1 MSRKFFTPLIA
12 FIMCLASCSF
22 ISKDF
27 DTSDKDNLI
36 IQLITYVLDQA
47 HYLDK
52 DINDEF
58 SEKVFKTFI
67 DNLDPSKRYFY
78 ASDIEEFSE
87 YKYLIDDAFKNP
99 NLDFFN
105 LVYNRYNI
113 RLVESKSIFELILS
127 QPFDFS
133 KEEIFESDF
142 ELLDFVQTKSEL
154 YERWR
159 KLLKTYVIENYHDE
173 IEDDLKKLEKDSS
186 FVVRK
191 PELIEKENR
200 ELLNETMLQN
210 FKFISEE
217 MQRSD
222 WFSVYI
228 NSFVSQYDP
237 NTSYLDPESKDR
249 FDVDMS
255 GNYAGIGARLQK
267 KIDKVEIT
275 EVISG
280 GPAWRDNKLEKG
292 DAILKVRQDNEEEPV
307 SILNMRLSEAVKL
320 IKGKKGTKVHLTV
333 KKVDGSISE
342 ITVKRDI
349 VLLEETYIKSSFV
362 QKDSSIYGVINIP
375 KFYIDFDNQSNRDA
389 AKDLKIEIERLKEV
403 GVQGLIIDLRN
414 NGGGSLKTVVDMA
427 GMFIKNGP
435 VVQVKYFDKEKQVL
449 RDRDKNILWKGP
461 LVILVNEGSASAS
474 EILAAAMQDYKRAII
489 IGGNQTWGKGT
500 VQTVFPLNR
509 MVRGNTNG
517 DLGALR
523 YTTQKY
529 YRINGGSVQLE
540 GVKSDINVPYRYK
553 YLEFGEKDSEN
564 PLKWDEIDKVEFTP
578 WNSNFDFE
586 EAINKSKLR
595 MASNEYLKLIDEN
608 AKWIKFIRDNKIIN
622 LNYEKFK
629 LEINENLTKT
639 EKFKILNDYS
649 MNYNFKSLPYEID
662 LIKNDSVLG
671 LKRKRWHASLNKD
684 LYIDEA
690 LNVLSDLRFSIH
702 NKPEN
707 EPTEFDARYGNEP
720 GDGIVSGSVLR
731 PGGDG
736 LIFLSTSTNIQTTN
750 N

>member
-1 MSRKFFTPLIA
+1 MSKNLFTPLIA

-22 ISKDF
+22 VSKDF
-27 DTSDKDNLI
+27 DASDKDSLI

-52 DINDEF
+52 DINDDF
-58 SEKVFKTFI
+58 SEKVFDTFLE
-67 DNLDPSKRYFY
+67 NLDPYKRYFY
-78 ASDIEEFSE
+78 ASDIYEFSK
-87 YKYLIDDAFKNP
+87 YKHSIDDAFKNP
-99 NLDFFN
+99 NLDFFD
-105 LVYNRYNI
+105 LVYERYSS
-113 RLVESKSIFELILS
+113 RMLESEKIFNDILS
-127 QPFDFS
+127 KPFDFS
-133 KEEIFESDF
+133 KDEICECDF
-142 ELLDFVQTKSEL
+142 EVLDYVQTKDEL
-154 YERWR
+154 YDRWR
-159 KLLKTYVIENYHDE
+159 KLLKIYVIENYHNE
-173 IEDDLKKLEKDSS
+173 IEDDLRKLEEDPYFKL
-186 FVVRK
+186 RK
-191 PELIEKENR
+191 LDLIEKETR
-200 ELLNETMLQN
+200 DALNETMNQN
-210 FKFISEE
+210 FRFISEE

-280 GPAWRDNKLEKG
+280 GPAWRDNILEKG
-292 DAILKVRQDNEEEPV
+292 DAILKVRQDDEEEPV

-320 IKGKKGTKVHLTV
+320 IKGKKGTKVHLTI

-342 ITVKRDI
+342 VSVKRDI
-349 VLLEETYIKSSFV
+349 VLLEETYIKSSIVEKGNNNFG
-362 QKDSSIYGVINIP
+362 IINIP

-389 AKDLKIEIERLKEV
+389 AKDLRTEIERLKEQ
-403 GVQGLIIDLRN
+403 GVQGLVIDLRN
-414 NGGGSLKTVVDMA
+414 NGGGALKTVVDMA

-449 RDRDKNILWKGP
+449 SDRDRSILWTGP

-500 VQTVFPLNR
+500 VQNVFPLNR

-553 YLEFGEKDSEN
+553 YLDFGEKDSEN
-564 PLKWDEIDKVEFTP
+564 PLQWDEIDQVEYAT
-578 WNSNFDFE
+578 WNSNFNFD
-586 EAINKSKLR
+586 EAIRKSKKR
-595 MASNEYLKLIDEN
+595 MADNKYLKLVDEN
-608 AKWIKFIRDNKIIN
+608 AKWIKSVRDDKLIN
-622 LNYEKFK
+622 LNYDKFK
-629 LEINENLTKT
+629 LELDENSLKT
-639 EKFKILNDYS
+639 EKFKALNDFS
-649 MNYNFKSLPYEID
+649 MDYNFKSLPYELD

-671 LKRKRWHASLNKD
+671 LKRSRWHKSLNKD
-684 LYIDEA
+684 FYIDEA
-690 LNVLSDLRFSIH
+690 LNVLSDLRFSYL
-702 NKPEN
+702 EN
-707 EPTEFDARYGNEP
+707 
-720 GDGIVSGSVLR
+720 
-731 PGGDG
+731 
-736 LIFLSTSTNIQTTN
+736 
-750 N
+750 

>member
-1 MSRKFFTPLIA
+1 MKKNLFTSLIA

-22 ISKDF
+22 VSKDF
-27 DTSDKDNLI
+27 DTSDKDSLV

-52 DINDEF
+52 EIDDNF
-58 SEKVFKTFI
+58 SEKVFNTFLE
-67 DNLDPSKRYFY
+67 NLDPYKRYFY

-87 YKYLIDDAFKNP
+87 YKYSIDDAFKNP
-99 NLDFFN
+99 NFDFFD
-105 LVYNRYNI
+105 LVYERYKE
-113 RLVESKSIFELILS
+113 RMSESEKIFNKILS
-127 QPFDFS
+127 TPFDFS
-133 KEEIFESDF
+133 KDEVCECDF
-142 ELLDFVQTKSEL
+142 EVLDYVQTNHEL
-154 YERWR
+154 YDRWR
-159 KLLKTYVIENYHDE
+159 KLLKIYVIENYHNE
-173 IEDDLKKLEKDSS
+173 IEDDLRKFEKDSL
-186 FVVRK
+186 FQIRK
-191 PELIEKENR
+191 LDLIEKETR
-200 ELLNETMLQN
+200 ESLSETMIQN
-210 FKFISEE
+210 YRFVSEE

-222 WFSVYI
+222 WLSVYI

-280 GPAWRDNKLEKG
+280 GPAWRDNILEKG
-292 DAILKVRQDNEEEPV
+292 DAILKVRQDDEEEPV
-307 SILNMRLSEAVKL
+307 SILTMRLSEAVKL

-342 ITVKRDI
+342 VTVKRDI
-349 VLLEETYIKSSFV
+349 VQLEETYIKSSIV
-362 QKDSSIYGVINIP
+362 EKNNNNYGIINIP

-389 AKDLKIEIERLKEV
+389 AKDLKTEIQRLKEQ
-403 GVQGLIIDLRN
+403 GVKGLVIDLRN
-414 NGGGSLKTVVDMA
+414 NGGGALKTVVDMA

-449 RDRDKNILWKGP
+449 SDRDRSVLWTGP

-500 VQTVFPLNR
+500 VQNVFPLNR

-553 YLEFGEKDSEN
+553 YLDFGEKDSEN
-564 PLKWDEIDKVEFTP
+564 PLEWDEIDNVDYTT
-578 WNSNFDFE
+578 WQSNFDFDQ
-586 EAINKSKLR
+586 AIQKSKDR
-595 MASNEYLKLIDEN
+595 MSNNEYLKLVDEN
-608 AKWIKFIRDNKIIN
+608 AKWIKAVRDDKLIN
-622 LNYEKFK
+622 LNYDKFK
-629 LEINENLTKT
+629 KELEENLSETK
-639 EKFKILNDYS
+639 KFDALNDFS
-649 MNYNFKSLPYEID
+649 MDFNFKSLPYEID
-662 LIKNDSVLG
+662 LIEKDSVLG
-671 LKRKRWHASLNKD
+671 IKRKRWHKSLNKD
-684 LYIDEA
+684 VYIEEA
-690 LNVLSDLRFSIH
+690 LNVLSDLRFSYL
-702 NKPEN
+702 EN
-707 EPTEFDARYGNEP
+707 
-720 GDGIVSGSVLR
+720 
-731 PGGDG
+731 
-736 LIFLSTSTNIQTTN
+736 
-750 N
+750 

>member
-1 MSRKFFTPLIA
+1 MKKNLFTSLIA

-22 ISKDF
+22 VSKDF
-27 DTSDKDNLI
+27 DTSDKDSLV

-52 DINDEF
+52 EIDDNF
-58 SEKVFKTFI
+58 SEKVFNTFLE
-67 DNLDPSKRYFY
+67 NLDPYKRYFY

-87 YKYLIDDAFKNP
+87 YKYSIDDAFKNP
-99 NLDFFN
+99 NFDFFD
-105 LVYNRYNI
+105 LVYERYKE
-113 RLVESKSIFELILS
+113 RMSESEKIFNKILS
-127 QPFDFS
+127 TPFDFS
-133 KEEIFESDF
+133 KDEVCECDF
-142 ELLDFVQTKSEL
+142 EVLDYVQTNHEL
-154 YERWR
+154 YDRWR
-159 KLLKTYVIENYHDE
+159 KLLKIYVIENYHNE
-173 IEDDLKKLEKDSS
+173 IEDDLRKFEKDSL
-186 FVVRK
+186 FQIRNLD
-191 PELIEKENR
+191 LIEKETR
-200 ELLNETMLQN
+200 ESLSETMIQN
-210 FKFISEE
+210 YRFVSEE

-222 WFSVYI
+222 WLSVYI

-280 GPAWRDNKLEKG
+280 GPAWRDNILEKG
-292 DAILKVRQDNEEEPV
+292 DAILKVRQDEEEEPV
-307 SILNMRLSEAVKL
+307 SILTMRLSEAVKL

-342 ITVKRDI
+342 VTVKRDI
-349 VLLEETYIKSSFV
+349 VQLEETYIKSSIV
-362 QKDSSIYGVINIP
+362 EKNNNNYGIINIP

-389 AKDLKIEIERLKEV
+389 AKDLKTEIQRLKE
-403 GVQGLIIDLRN
+403 QGIKGLVIDLRN
-414 NGGGSLKTVVDMA
+414 NGGGALKTVVDMA

-449 RDRDKNILWKGP
+449 SDRDRSILWTGP

-500 VQTVFPLNR
+500 VQNVFPLNR

-553 YLEFGEKDSEN
+553 YLDFGEKDSEN
-564 PLKWDEIDKVEFTP
+564 PLEWDEIDNVDYTT
-578 WNSNFDFE
+578 WQSNFDFDQ
-586 EAINKSKLR
+586 AIQKSKDR
-595 MASNEYLKLIDEN
+595 MSNNEYLKLVDEN
-608 AKWIKFIRDNKIIN
+608 AKWIKSVRDDKLIN
-622 LNYEKFK
+622 LNYDKFK
-629 LEINENLTKT
+629 KELEENLSETK
-639 EKFKILNDYS
+639 KFDALNDFS
-649 MNYNFKSLPYEID
+649 MDFNFKSLPYEID
-662 LIKNDSVLG
+662 LIEKDSVLG
-671 LKRKRWHASLNKD
+671 IKRKRWHKSLNKD
-684 LYIDEA
+684 VYIEEA
-690 LNVLSDLRFSIH
+690 LNVLSDLRFSYLK
-702 NKPEN
+702 N
-707 EPTEFDARYGNEP
+707 
-720 GDGIVSGSVLR
+720 
-731 PGGDG
+731 
-736 LIFLSTSTNIQTTN
+736 
-750 N
+750 

>member
-1 MSRKFFTPLIA
+1 MSKNLFTPLIA

-22 ISKDF
+22 VSKDF
-27 DTSDKDNLI
+27 DASDKDSLI

-52 DINDEF
+52 DINDDF
-58 SEKVFKTFI
+58 SEKVFDTFLE
-67 DNLDPSKRYFY
+67 NLDPYKRYFY
-78 ASDIEEFSE
+78 ASDIYEFSK
-87 YKYLIDDAFKNP
+87 YKHSIDDAFKNP
-99 NLDFFN
+99 NLDFFD
-105 LVYNRYNI
+105 LVHERYSS
-113 RLVESKSIFELILS
+113 RMLESEKIFNDILS
-127 QPFDFS
+127 KPFDFS
-133 KEEIFESDF
+133 KDEICECDF
-142 ELLDFVQTKSEL
+142 DVLDYVQTKDEL
-154 YERWR
+154 YDRWR
-159 KLLKTYVIENYHDE
+159 KLLKIYVIENYHNE
-173 IEDDLKKLEKDSS
+173 IEDDLRKQEEDPFLKL
-186 FVVRK
+186 RK
-191 PELIEKENR
+191 LDLIEKETR
-200 ELLNETMLQN
+200 DALNETMNQN
-210 FKFISEE
+210 FRFISEE

-280 GPAWRDNKLEKG
+280 GPAWRDNILEKG
-292 DAILKVRQDNEEEPV
+292 DAILKVRQDDEEEPV

-320 IKGKKGTKVHLTV
+320 IKGKKGTRVHLTI

-342 ITVKRDI
+342 VSVKRDI
-349 VLLEETYIKSSFV
+349 VLLEETYIKSSIVEKGNNNFG
-362 QKDSSIYGVINIP
+362 IINIP

-389 AKDLKIEIERLKEV
+389 AKDLKTEIERLKEQ
-403 GVQGLIIDLRN
+403 GVQGLVIDLRN
-414 NGGGSLKTVVDMA
+414 NGGGALKTVVDMA

-449 RDRDKNILWKGP
+449 SDRDRSILWTGP

-500 VQTVFPLNR
+500 VQNVFPLNR

-553 YLEFGEKDSEN
+553 YLDFGEKDSEN
-564 PLKWDEIDKVEFTP
+564 PLQWDEIDQVEYTT
-578 WNSNFDFE
+578 WDSNFNFN
-586 EAINKSKLR
+586 EAIRKSKKR
-595 MASNEYLKLIDEN
+595 MADNKYLKLVDEN
-608 AKWIKFIRDNKIIN
+608 AKWIKSVRDDKLIN
-622 LNYEKFK
+622 LNYDKFK
-629 LEINENLTKT
+629 LELDENSSKT
-639 EKFKILNDYS
+639 EKFKELNDFS
-649 MNYNFKSLPYEID
+649 MDYNFKSLPYELD

-671 LKRKRWHASLNKD
+671 LKRSRWHKSLNKD
-684 LYIDEA
+684 FYIDEA
-690 LNVLSDLRFSIH
+690 LNVLSDLRFSYL
-702 NKPEN
+702 EN
-707 EPTEFDARYGNEP
+707 
-720 GDGIVSGSVLR
+720 
-731 PGGDG
+731 
-736 LIFLSTSTNIQTTN
+736 
-750 N
+750 

>member
-1 MSRKFFTPLIA
+1 MSKNLFTLLIA

-22 ISKDF
+22 VSKDF

-52 DINDEF
+52 EINNEF
-58 SEKVFKTFI
+58 SEKVFDTFLE
-67 DNLDPSKRYFY
+67 NLDPYKRYFY
-78 ASDIEEFSE
+78 ASDIEEFSK

-99 NLDFFN
+99 NLDFFE
-105 LVYNRYNI
+105 LVYKRYTK
-113 RLVESKSIFELILS
+113 RMLESEKIFNDILS
-127 QPFDFS
+127 KPFDFN
-133 KEEIFESDF
+133 KNEVCECDF
-142 ELLDFVQTKSEL
+142 EELDYVKTKDQL
-154 YERWR
+154 FDRWR
-159 KLLKTYVIENYHDE
+159 KLLKIYVIENYHNE
-173 IEDDLKKLEKDSS
+173 IEDDL
-186 FVVRK
+186 RK
-191 PELIEKENR
+191 SKEDTDFSIRSPNLIEKKTR
-200 ELLNETMLQN
+200 ETLKETMQQN
-210 FKFISEE
+210 YAFISEE

-280 GPAWRDNKLEKG
+280 GPAWRDNILEKG
-292 DAILKVRQDNEEEPV
+292 DAILKVRQDKEDEPV
-307 SILNMRLSEAVKL
+307 GILNMRLSEAVKL

-333 KKVDGSISE
+333 KKVDGTVTE
-342 ITVKRDI
+342 VTVKRDI
-349 VLLEETYIKSSFV
+349 VLLEETYIKSSIV
-362 QKDSSIYGVINIP
+362 EKDNNTYGLINIP

-389 AKDLKIEIERLKEV
+389 AKDLRTEIERLKEQ
-403 GVQGLIIDLRN
+403 GIQGLVIDLRN
-414 NGGGSLKTVVDMA
+414 NGGGALKTVVDMA

-449 RDRDKNILWKGP
+449 SDRDRSVLWTGP

-500 VQTVFPLNR
+500 VQNVFPLNR

-564 PLKWDEIDKVEFTP
+564 PLQWDEIDKVEFDT
-578 WNSNFDFE
+578 WNSNFNFE
-586 EAINKSKLR
+586 EAITKSNKR
-595 MASNEYLKLIDEN
+595 MANNEYLKLVDEN
-608 AKWIKFIRDNKIIN
+608 AKWIKSVRDNKLIN
-622 LNYEKFK
+622 LNYDKFK
-629 LEINENLTKT
+629 LELEENSSIT
-639 EKFKILNDYS
+639 EKFKALNDYS
-649 MNYNFKSLPYEID
+649 MNYSFKSLPYELD

-671 LKRKRWHASLNKD
+671 LKRERWHKSLNKD
-684 LYIDEA
+684 FYIDEA
-690 LNVLSDLRFSIH
+690 LNVLSDLRFSYLD
-702 NKPEN
+702 N
-707 EPTEFDARYGNEP
+707 
-720 GDGIVSGSVLR
+720 
-731 PGGDG
+731 
-736 LIFLSTSTNIQTTN
+736 
-750 N
+750 

>member
-1 MSRKFFTPLIA
+1 MRKKFFTPFIA
-12 FIMCLASCSF
+12 FLMCLASCSF
-22 ISKDF
+22 VSKDF
-27 DTSDKDNLI
+27 DASDKDNLI

-52 DINDEF
+52 EINDEF
-58 SEKVFKTFI
+58 SEKVFDTFLE
-67 DNLDPSKRYFY
+67 NLDPYKRYFY
-78 ASDIEEFSE
+78 ASDIEEFSK

-99 NLDFFN
+99 NLDFFE
-105 LVYNRYNI
+105 LVYKRYSKRI
-113 RLVESKSIFELILS
+113 LESEKIFNDILS
-127 QPFDFS
+127 KPFDFN
-133 KEEIFESDF
+133 KNEVCECDF
-142 ELLDFVQTKSEL
+142 EELDYVKTKDQL
-154 YERWR
+154 FDRWR
-159 KLLKTYVIENYHDE
+159 KLLKIYVIENYHNE
-173 IEDDLKKLEKDSS
+173 IEDDLRKSKEDSD
-186 FVVRK
+186 FILRNPV
-191 PELIEKENR
+191 LIEKKTR
-200 ELLNETMLQN
+200 ETLKETMQQN
-210 FKFISEE
+210 YAFISEE

-280 GPAWRDNKLEKG
+280 GPAWRDNILEKG
-292 DAILKVRQDNEEEPV
+292 DAILKVRQDKEDEPV
-307 SILNMRLSEAVKL
+307 GILNMRLSEAVKL

-333 KKVDGSISE
+333 KKVDGTVTEVS
-342 ITVKRDI
+342 VKRDI
-349 VLLEETYIKSSFV
+349 VLLEETYIKSSIV
-362 QKDSSIYGVINIP
+362 EKDNNTYGLINIP

-389 AKDLKIEIERLKEV
+389 AKDLRTEIERLKEQ
-403 GVQGLIIDLRN
+403 GIQGLVIDLRN
-414 NGGGSLKTVVDMA
+414 NGGGALKTVVDMA

-449 RDRDKNILWKGP
+449 SDRDRSVLWTGP

-500 VQTVFPLNR
+500 VQNVFPLNR

-564 PLKWDEIDKVEFTP
+564 PLQWDEIDKVEFDT
-578 WNSNFDFE
+578 WNSNFNFE
-586 EAINKSKLR
+586 EAITKSNKR
-595 MASNEYLKLIDEN
+595 MANNEYLKLVDEN
-608 AKWIKFIRDNKIIN
+608 AKWIKSVRDNKLIN
-622 LNYEKFK
+622 LNYDKFK
-629 LEINENLTKT
+629 LELEENSSIT
-639 EKFKILNDYS
+639 EKFKALNDYS
-649 MNYNFKSLPYEID
+649 MNYSFKSLPYELD

-671 LKRKRWHASLNKD
+671 LKRERWHKSLNKD
-684 LYIDEA
+684 FYIDEA
-690 LNVLSDLRFSIH
+690 LNVLSDLRFSYLD
-702 NKPEN
+702 N
-707 EPTEFDARYGNEP
+707 
-720 GDGIVSGSVLR
+720 
-731 PGGDG
+731 
-736 LIFLSTSTNIQTTN
+736 
-750 N
+750 

>member
-1 MSRKFFTPLIA
+1 MKKNLFTSLIA

-22 ISKDF
+22 VSKDF
-27 DTSDKDNLI
+27 DTSDKDSLV

-52 DINDEF
+52 EIDDNF
-58 SEKVFKTFI
+58 SEKVFNTFLE
-67 DNLDPSKRYFY
+67 NLDPYKRYFY

-87 YKYLIDDAFKNP
+87 YKFSIDDAFKNP
-99 NLDFFN
+99 NFDFFD
-105 LVYNRYNI
+105 LVYERYKE
-113 RLVESKSIFELILS
+113 RMSESEKIFNKILS
-127 QPFDFS
+127 TPFDFS
-133 KEEIFESDF
+133 KDEVCECDF
-142 ELLDFVQTKSEL
+142 EVLDYVQTNHEL
-154 YERWR
+154 YDRWR
-159 KLLKTYVIENYHDE
+159 KLLKIYVIENYHNE
-173 IEDDLKKLEKDSS
+173 IEDDLRKFEKDSL
-186 FVVRK
+186 FQIRN
-191 PELIEKENR
+191 LDRIEKETR
-200 ELLNETMLQN
+200 ESLSETMIQN
-210 FKFISEE
+210 YRFVSEE

-222 WFSVYI
+222 WLSVYI

-280 GPAWRDNKLEKG
+280 GPAWRDNILEKG
-292 DAILKVRQDNEEEPV
+292 DAILKVRQDDEEEPV
-307 SILNMRLSEAVKL
+307 SILTMRLSEAVKL

-342 ITVKRDI
+342 VTVKRDI
-349 VLLEETYIKSSFV
+349 VQLEETYIKSSIV
-362 QKDSSIYGVINIP
+362 EKNNNNYGIINIP

-389 AKDLKIEIERLKEV
+389 AKDLKTEIQRLKE
-403 GVQGLIIDLRN
+403 QGIKGLVIDLRN
-414 NGGGSLKTVVDMA
+414 NGGGALKTVVDMA

-449 RDRDKNILWKGP
+449 SDRDRSILWTGP

-500 VQTVFPLNR
+500 VQNVFPLNR

-553 YLEFGEKDSEN
+553 YLDFGEKDSEN
-564 PLKWDEIDKVEFTP
+564 PLEWDEIDNVDYTT
-578 WNSNFDFE
+578 WQSNFDFDQ
-586 EAINKSKLR
+586 AIQKSKDR
-595 MASNEYLKLIDEN
+595 MSNNEYLKLVDEN
-608 AKWIKFIRDNKIIN
+608 AKWIKAVRDDKLIN
-622 LNYEKFK
+622 LNYDKFK
-629 LEINENLTKT
+629 KELEENLSETK
-639 EKFKILNDYS
+639 KFDALNEFS
-649 MNYNFKSLPYEID
+649 MDFNFKSLPYEID
-662 LIKNDSVLG
+662 LIEKDSVLG
-671 LKRKRWHASLNKD
+671 IKRKRWHKSLNKD
-684 LYIDEA
+684 VYIEEA
-690 LNVLSDLRFSIH
+690 LNVLSDLRFSYL
-702 NKPEN
+702 EN
-707 EPTEFDARYGNEP
+707 
-720 GDGIVSGSVLR
+720 
-731 PGGDG
+731 
-736 LIFLSTSTNIQTTN
+736 
-750 N
+750 

>member
-1 MSRKFFTPLIA
+1 MKKNLFTSLIA

-22 ISKDF
+22 VSKDF
-27 DTSDKDNLI
+27 DTSDKDSLV

-52 DINDEF
+52 EIDDDF
-58 SEKVFKTFI
+58 SEKVFNTFLE
-67 DNLDPSKRYFY
+67 NLDPFKRYFY

-87 YKYLIDDAFKNP
+87 YKYSIDDAFKTP
-99 NLDFFN
+99 NLDFFD
-105 LVYNRYNI
+105 LVYERYKK
-113 RLVESKSIFELILS
+113 RMSESEKIFNNILS
-127 QPFDFS
+127 NPFDFS
-133 KEEIFESDF
+133 KDEVCECDF
-142 ELLDFVQTKSEL
+142 EVLDYVQTNEEL
-154 YERWR
+154 YDRWR
-159 KLLKTYVIENYHDE
+159 KLLKIYVIENYHNE
-173 IEDDLKKLEKDSS
+173 IEDDLRKLEKDSL
-186 FVVRK
+186 FQIRNID
-191 PELIEKENR
+191 LIEKETR
-200 ELLNETMLQN
+200 ESLSETMIQN
-210 FKFISEE
+210 YKFVSEE

-280 GPAWRDNKLEKG
+280 GPAWRDNTLEKG
-292 DAILKVRQDNEEEPV
+292 DAILKVRQDDEEEPV
-307 SILNMRLSEAVKL
+307 SILTMRLSEAVKL
-320 IKGKKGTKVHLTV
+320 IKGEKGTKVHLTV

-342 ITVKRDI
+342 VTVKRDI
-349 VLLEETYIKSSFV
+349 VQLEETYIKSSIV
-362 QKDSSIYGVINIP
+362 KKDNNNYGIINIP

-389 AKDLKIEIERLKEV
+389 AKDLKTEIERLKE
-403 GVQGLIIDLRN
+403 QGIKGLVIDLRN
-414 NGGGSLKTVVDMA
+414 NGGGALKTVVDMA

-449 RDRDKNILWKGP
+449 SDRDRSILWTGP

-500 VQTVFPLNR
+500 VQNVFPLNR

-553 YLEFGEKDSEN
+553 YLDFGEKDSEN
-564 PLKWDEIDKVEFTP
+564 PLEWDEIDDVDYTTWK
-578 WNSNFDFE
+578 SNFDFDQ
-586 EAINKSKLR
+586 AIQKSKDR
-595 MASNEYLKLIDEN
+595 MSNNEYLKLVDEN
-608 AKWIKFIRDNKIIN
+608 AKWIKTVRDDKLIN
-622 LNYEKFK
+622 LNYDNFK
-629 LEINENLTKT
+629 KELEENLSETK
-639 EKFKILNDYS
+639 KFDALNDFS
-649 MNYNFKSLPYEID
+649 MDFNFKSLPYEVD
-662 LIKNDSVLG
+662 LIEKDSVLG
-671 LKRKRWHASLNKD
+671 IKRKRWHKSLNKD
-684 LYIDEA
+684 VYIDEA
-690 LNVLSDLRFSIH
+690 LNVLSDLRFSYL
-702 NKPEN
+702 EN
-707 EPTEFDARYGNEP
+707 
-720 GDGIVSGSVLR
+720 
-731 PGGDG
+731 
-736 LIFLSTSTNIQTTN
+736 
-750 N
+750 

>member
-1 MSRKFFTPLIA
+1 MSKNLFTLLIA

-22 ISKDF
+22 VSKDF

-52 DINDEF
+52 EINDEF
-58 SEKVFKTFI
+58 SEKVFDTFLE
-67 DNLDPSKRYFY
+67 NLDPFKRYFY
-78 ASDIEEFSE
+78 ASDIKEFSK
-87 YKYLIDDAFKNP
+87 YKYLIDDAFKSP

-105 LVYNRYNI
+105 LVYDTYKI
-113 RLVESKSIFELILS
+113 RMLESEKIFTDILS
-127 QPFDFS
+127 KPFDFT
-133 KEEIFESDF
+133 KDEVCECDF
-142 ELLDFVQTKSEL
+142 EQFDYVQTKAQL
-154 YERWR
+154 KDRWR
-159 KLLKTYVIENYHDE
+159 ILLKIYMIENYHDE
-173 IEDDLKKLEKDSS
+173 IEDDLRKSDKEIDYTPRNSS
-186 FVVRK
+186 
-191 PELIEKENR
+191 LIEKETR
-200 ELLNETMLQN
+200 ETLKETMQQN
-210 FKFISEE
+210 YTFMSEE

-237 NTSYLDPESKDR
+237 NTSYLDPESKER

-280 GPAWRDNKLEKG
+280 GPAWRDNILEKG
-292 DAILKVRQDNEEEPV
+292 DAILKVRQDNEDEPV
-307 SILNMRLSEAVKL
+307 GILNMRLTEAVKL
-320 IKGKKGTKVHLTV
+320 IKGKKGTKVHLTI

-342 ITVKRDI
+342 VTVKRDI
-349 VLLEETYIKSSFV
+349 VLLEETYIKSSIV
-362 QKDSSIYGVINIP
+362 EKDNNNFGIINIP

-389 AKDLKIEIERLKEV
+389 AKDLRSEIERLKE
-403 GVQGLIIDLRN
+403 QNIKGLVIDLRN

-435 VVQVKYFDKEKQVL
+435 VVQVKYADKEKQVL
-449 RDRDKNILWKGP
+449 SDRDRSIIWKGP

-474 EILAAAMQDYKRAII
+474 EILAAAMQDYKRAIV

-500 VQTVFPLNR
+500 VQNVFPLNR

-553 YLEFGEKDSEN
+553 YLDFGEKDSEN
-564 PLKWDEIDKVEFTP
+564 PLQWDEIDKAEYTT

-586 EAINKSKLR
+586 KTVEKSNKR
-595 MASNEYLKLIDEN
+595 MIDNEYLNLVEEN
-608 AKWIKFIRDNKIIN
+608 AKWIKSVRDNKLIN
-622 LNYEKFK
+622 LNYHKFK
-629 LEINENLTKT
+629 LELDENSSKT
-639 EKFKILNDYS
+639 EKFKALNDYS
-649 MNYNFKSLPYEID
+649 MNYNFKSLPYELD

-671 LKRKRWHASLNKD
+671 LKRERWHKSLNKD
-684 LYIDEA
+684 FYIEEA
-690 LNVLSDLRFSIH
+690 LNVLSDLRFSYID
-702 NKPEN
+702 N
-707 EPTEFDARYGNEP
+707 
-720 GDGIVSGSVLR
+720 
-731 PGGDG
+731 
-736 LIFLSTSTNIQTTN
+736 
-750 N
+750 

>member
-1 MSRKFFTPLIA
+1 MKKNLFTSLIA

-22 ISKDF
+22 VSKDF
-27 DTSDKDNLI
+27 DTSDKDSLV

-52 DINDEF
+52 EIDDDF
-58 SEKVFKTFI
+58 SEKVFNTFLE
-67 DNLDPSKRYFY
+67 NLDPYKRYFY
-78 ASDIEEFSE
+78 ESDIEEFSE
-87 YKYLIDDAFKNP
+87 YKYSIDDAFKIP
-99 NLDFFN
+99 NLDFFD
-105 LVYNRYNI
+105 LVYERYKK
-113 RLVESKSIFELILS
+113 RMSESEKIFNNILS
-127 QPFDFS
+127 NPFDFS
-133 KEEIFESDF
+133 KDEVCECDF
-142 ELLDFVQTKSEL
+142 EVLDYVQTNEEL
-154 YERWR
+154 YDRWR
-159 KLLKTYVIENYHDE
+159 KLLKIYVIENYHNE
-173 IEDDLKKLEKDSS
+173 IEDDLRKLEKDSL
-186 FVVRK
+186 FQIRNID
-191 PELIEKENR
+191 LIEKETR
-200 ELLNETMLQN
+200 ESLSETMIQN
-210 FKFISEE
+210 YKFVSEE

-280 GPAWRDNKLEKG
+280 GPAWRDNTLEKG
-292 DAILKVRQDNEEEPV
+292 DAILKVRQDDEEEPV
-307 SILNMRLSEAVKL
+307 SILTMRLSEAVKL
-320 IKGKKGTKVHLTV
+320 IKGEKGTKVHLTV

-342 ITVKRDI
+342 VTVKRDI
-349 VLLEETYIKSSFV
+349 VQLEETYIKSSIV
-362 QKDSSIYGVINIP
+362 KKDNNNYGIINIP

-389 AKDLKIEIERLKEV
+389 AKDLKTEIERLKE
-403 GVQGLIIDLRN
+403 QGIKGLVIDLRN
-414 NGGGSLKTVVDMA
+414 NGGGALKTVVDMA

-449 RDRDKNILWKGP
+449 SDRDRSILWTGP

-500 VQTVFPLNR
+500 VQNVFPLNR

-553 YLEFGEKDSEN
+553 YLDFGEKDSEN
-564 PLKWDEIDKVEFTP
+564 PLEWDEIDDVDYTT
-578 WNSNFDFE
+578 WQSNFDFDQ
-586 EAINKSKLR
+586 AIQKSKDR
-595 MASNEYLKLIDEN
+595 MSNNDYLKLVDEN
-608 AKWIKFIRDNKIIN
+608 AKWIKTVRDDKLIN
-622 LNYEKFK
+622 LNYDNFK
-629 LEINENLTKT
+629 KELEENLSETK
-639 EKFKILNDYS
+639 KFDALNDFS
-649 MNYNFKSLPYEID
+649 MDFNFKSLPYEVD
-662 LIKNDSVLG
+662 LIEKDSVLG
-671 LKRKRWHASLNKD
+671 IKRKRWHKSLNKD
-684 LYIDEA
+684 VYIDEA
-690 LNVLSDLRFSIH
+690 LNVLSDLRFSYLD
-702 NKPEN
+702 N
-707 EPTEFDARYGNEP
+707 
-720 GDGIVSGSVLR
+720 
-731 PGGDG
+731 
-736 LIFLSTSTNIQTTN
+736 
-750 N
+750 

>member
-1 MSRKFFTPLIA
+1 MKKNLFTSLIA

-22 ISKDF
+22 VSKDF
-27 DTSDKDNLI
+27 DTSDKDSLV

-52 DINDEF
+52 EIDDNF
-58 SEKVFKTFI
+58 SEKVFNTFLE
-67 DNLDPSKRYFY
+67 NLDPYKRYFY

-87 YKYLIDDAFKNP
+87 YKYSIDDAFKNP
-99 NLDFFN
+99 NFDFFD
-105 LVYNRYNI
+105 LVYERYKE
-113 RLVESKSIFELILS
+113 RMSESEKIFNKILS
-127 QPFDFS
+127 TPFDFS
-133 KEEIFESDF
+133 KDEVCECDF
-142 ELLDFVQTKSEL
+142 EVLDYVQTNHEL
-154 YERWR
+154 YDRWR
-159 KLLKTYVIENYHDE
+159 KLLKIYVIENYHNE
-173 IEDDLKKLEKDSS
+173 IEADLRKFEKDSL
-186 FVVRK
+186 FQIRNLD
-191 PELIEKENR
+191 LIEKETR
-200 ELLNETMLQN
+200 ESLSETMIQN
-210 FKFISEE
+210 YRFVSEE

-222 WFSVYI
+222 WLSVYI

-280 GPAWRDNKLEKG
+280 GPAWRDNILEKG
-292 DAILKVRQDNEEEPV
+292 DAILKVRQDDEEEPV
-307 SILNMRLSEAVKL
+307 SILTMRLSEAVKL

-342 ITVKRDI
+342 VTVKRDI
-349 VLLEETYIKSSFV
+349 VQLEETYIKSSIV
-362 QKDSSIYGVINIP
+362 EKNNNNYGIINIP

-389 AKDLKIEIERLKEV
+389 AKDLKTEIQRLKE
-403 GVQGLIIDLRN
+403 QGIKGLVIDLRN
-414 NGGGSLKTVVDMA
+414 NGGGALKTVVDMA

-449 RDRDKNILWKGP
+449 SDRDRSVLWTGP

-500 VQTVFPLNR
+500 VQNVFPLNR

-553 YLEFGEKDSEN
+553 YLDFGEKDSEN
-564 PLKWDEIDKVEFTP
+564 PLEWDEIDNVDYTT
-578 WNSNFDFE
+578 WRSNFDFDQ
-586 EAINKSKLR
+586 AIQKSKDR
-595 MASNEYLKLIDEN
+595 MSNNEYLKLVDEN
-608 AKWIKFIRDNKIIN
+608 AKWIKAVRDDKLIN
-622 LNYEKFK
+622 LNYDKFK
-629 LEINENLTKT
+629 KELEENYSETK
-639 EKFKILNDYS
+639 KFDALNDFS
-649 MNYNFKSLPYEID
+649 MDFNFKSLPYEID
-662 LIKNDSVLG
+662 LIEKDSVLG
-671 LKRKRWHASLNKD
+671 IKRKRWHKSLNKD
-684 LYIDEA
+684 VYIEEA
-690 LNVLSDLRFSIH
+690 LNVLSDLRFSYL
-702 NKPEN
+702 EN
-707 EPTEFDARYGNEP
+707 
-720 GDGIVSGSVLR
+720 
-731 PGGDG
+731 
-736 LIFLSTSTNIQTTN
+736 
-750 N
+750 

>member
-1 MSRKFFTPLIA
+1 MKKNLFTSLIA

-22 ISKDF
+22 VSKDF
-27 DTSDKDNLI
+27 DTSDKDSLV

-52 DINDEF
+52 EIDDNF
-58 SEKVFKTFI
+58 SEKVFNTFLE
-67 DNLDPSKRYFY
+67 NLDPYKRYFY

-87 YKYLIDDAFKNP
+87 YKYSIDDAFKNP
-99 NLDFFN
+99 NFDFFD
-105 LVYNRYNI
+105 LVYERYKE
-113 RLVESKSIFELILS
+113 RMSESEKIFNKILS
-127 QPFDFS
+127 TPFDFS
-133 KEEIFESDF
+133 KDEVCECDF
-142 ELLDFVQTKSEL
+142 EVLDYVQTNHEL
-154 YERWR
+154 YDRWR
-159 KLLKTYVIENYHDE
+159 KLLKIYVIENYHNE
-173 IEDDLKKLEKDSS
+173 IEDDLRKFEKDSL
-186 FVVRK
+186 FQIRNLD
-191 PELIEKENR
+191 LIEKETR
-200 ELLNETMLQN
+200 ESLSETMIQN
-210 FKFISEE
+210 YRFVSEE

-222 WFSVYI
+222 WLSVYI

-280 GPAWRDNKLEKG
+280 GPAWRDNILEKG
-292 DAILKVRQDNEEEPV
+292 DAILKVRQDDEEEPV
-307 SILNMRLSEAVKL
+307 SILTMRLSEAVKL

-342 ITVKRDI
+342 VTVKRDI
-349 VLLEETYIKSSFV
+349 VQLEETYIKSSIV
-362 QKDSSIYGVINIP
+362 EKNNNNYGIINIP

-389 AKDLKIEIERLKEV
+389 AKDLKTEIQRLKE
-403 GVQGLIIDLRN
+403 QGIKGLVIDLRN
-414 NGGGSLKTVVDMA
+414 NGGGALKTVVDMA

-449 RDRDKNILWKGP
+449 SDRDRSILWTGP

-500 VQTVFPLNR
+500 VQNVFPLNR

-553 YLEFGEKDSEN
+553 YLDFGEKDSEN
-564 PLKWDEIDKVEFTP
+564 PLEWDEIDNVDYTT
-578 WNSNFDFE
+578 WQSNFDFDQ
-586 EAINKSKLR
+586 AIQKSKDR
-595 MASNEYLKLIDEN
+595 MSNNEYLKLVDEN
-608 AKWIKFIRDNKIIN
+608 AKWIKSVRDDKLIN
-622 LNYEKFK
+622 LNYDKFK
-629 LEINENLTKT
+629 KELEENLSETK
-639 EKFKILNDYS
+639 KFDALNEFS
-649 MNYNFKSLPYEID
+649 MDFNFKSLPYEID
-662 LIKNDSVLG
+662 LIEKDSVLG
-671 LKRKRWHASLNKD
+671 IKRKRWHKSLNKD
-684 LYIDEA
+684 VYIEEA
-690 LNVLSDLRFSIH
+690 LNVLSDLRFSYL
-702 NKPEN
+702 EN
-707 EPTEFDARYGNEP
+707 
-720 GDGIVSGSVLR
+720 
-731 PGGDG
+731 
-736 LIFLSTSTNIQTTN
+736 
-750 N
+750 

>member
-1 MSRKFFTPLIA
+1 MSKNLFTLLIA

-22 ISKDF
+22 VSKDF

-52 DINDEF
+52 EINDEF
-58 SEKVFKTFI
+58 SEKVFDTFLE
-67 DNLDPSKRYFY
+67 NLDPYKRYFY
-78 ASDIEEFSE
+78 ASDIEEFSK

-99 NLDFFN
+99 NLDFFE
-105 LVYNRYNI
+105 LVYKRYTK
-113 RLVESKSIFELILS
+113 RMLESEKIFNDILS
-127 QPFDFS
+127 KPFDFN
-133 KEEIFESDF
+133 KDEVCECDF
-142 ELLDFVQTKSEL
+142 EELDYVKTKDQL
-154 YERWR
+154 FDRWR
-159 KLLKTYVIENYHDE
+159 KLLKIYVIENYHNE
-173 IEDDLKKLEKDSS
+173 IEDDL
-186 FVVRK
+186 RK
-191 PELIEKENR
+191 SKEDTDFGIRSPDLIEKKTR
-200 ELLNETMLQN
+200 ETLKETMQQN
-210 FKFISEE
+210 YAFISEE

-280 GPAWRDNKLEKG
+280 GPAWRDNSLEKG
-292 DAILKVRQDNEEEPV
+292 DAILKVRQDDEDEPV
-307 SILNMRLSEAVKL
+307 GILNMRLGEAVKL

-333 KKVDGSISE
+333 KKVDGSVTE
-342 ITVKRDI
+342 VTVKRDI
-349 VLLEETYIKSSFV
+349 VLLEETYIKSSIV
-362 QKDSSIYGVINIP
+362 EKDNNTYGLINIP

-389 AKDLKIEIERLKEV
+389 AKDLRTEIERLKEQ
-403 GVQGLIIDLRN
+403 GIQGLVIDLRN
-414 NGGGSLKTVVDMA
+414 NGGGALKTVVDMA

-449 RDRDKNILWKGP
+449 SDRDRSVLWTGP

-500 VQTVFPLNR
+500 VQNVFPLNR

-564 PLKWDEIDKVEFTP
+564 PLQWDEIDKVEFDI
-578 WNSNFDFE
+578 WNSNFNFE
-586 EAINKSKLR
+586 EAITKSNKR
-595 MASNEYLKLIDEN
+595 MANNEYLKLVDEN
-608 AKWIKFIRDNKIIN
+608 AKWIKSVRDNKLIN
-622 LNYEKFK
+622 LNYDKFK
-629 LEINENLTKT
+629 LELEENSSIT
-639 EKFKILNDYS
+639 EKFKALNDYS
-649 MNYNFKSLPYEID
+649 MNYNFKSLPYELD

-671 LKRKRWHASLNKD
+671 LKRERWHKSLNKD
-684 LYIDEA
+684 FYIDEA
-690 LNVLSDLRFSIH
+690 LNVLSDLRFSYLD
-702 NKPEN
+702 N
-707 EPTEFDARYGNEP
+707 
-720 GDGIVSGSVLR
+720 
-731 PGGDG
+731 
-736 LIFLSTSTNIQTTN
+736 
-750 N
+750 

>member
-1 MSRKFFTPLIA
+1 MKKNLFTSLIA

-27 DTSDKDNLI
+27 DTSDKDSLV

-52 DINDEF
+52 EIDDDF
-58 SEKVFKTFI
+58 SEKVFNTFLE
-67 DNLDPSKRYFY
+67 NLDPYKRYFY

-87 YKYLIDDAFKNP
+87 YKYSIDDAFKIP
-99 NLDFFN
+99 NLDFFD
-105 LVYNRYNI
+105 LVYERYKK
-113 RLVESKSIFELILS
+113 RMSESEKIFNNILS
-127 QPFDFS
+127 NPFDFS
-133 KEEIFESDF
+133 KDEVCECDF
-142 ELLDFVQTKSEL
+142 EVLDYVQTNEEL
-154 YERWR
+154 YDRWR
-159 KLLKTYVIENYHDE
+159 KLLKIYVIENYHNE
-173 IEDDLKKLEKDSS
+173 IEDDLRKLEKDSL
-186 FVVRK
+186 FQIRNID
-191 PELIEKENR
+191 LIEKETR
-200 ELLNETMLQN
+200 ESLSETMIQN
-210 FKFISEE
+210 YKFVSEE

-280 GPAWRDNKLEKG
+280 GPAWRDNTLEKG
-292 DAILKVRQDNEEEPV
+292 DAILKVRQDDEEEPV
-307 SILNMRLSEAVKL
+307 SILTMRLSEAVKL
-320 IKGKKGTKVHLTV
+320 IKGEKGTKVHLTV

-342 ITVKRDI
+342 VTVKRDI
-349 VLLEETYIKSSFV
+349 VQLQETYIKSSIV
-362 QKDSSIYGVINIP
+362 KKDNNNYGIINIP

-389 AKDLKIEIERLKEV
+389 AKDLKTEIERLKE
-403 GVQGLIIDLRN
+403 QGIKGLVIDLRN
-414 NGGGSLKTVVDMA
+414 NGGGALKTVVDMA

-449 RDRDKNILWKGP
+449 SDRDRSILWTGP

-500 VQTVFPLNR
+500 VQNVFPLNR

-553 YLEFGEKDSEN
+553 YLDFGEKDSEN
-564 PLKWDEIDKVEFTP
+564 PLEWDEIDDVDYTT
-578 WNSNFDFE
+578 WQSNFDFDQ
-586 EAINKSKLR
+586 AIQKSKDR
-595 MASNEYLKLIDEN
+595 MSNNEYLKLVDEN
-608 AKWIKFIRDNKIIN
+608 AKWIKTVRDDKLIN
-622 LNYEKFK
+622 LNYDNFK
-629 LEINENLTKT
+629 KELEENLSETK
-639 EKFKILNDYS
+639 KFDALNDFS
-649 MNYNFKSLPYEID
+649 MDFNFKSLPYEVD
-662 LIKNDSVLG
+662 LIEKDSVLG
-671 LKRKRWHASLNKD
+671 IKRKRWHKSLNKD
-684 LYIDEA
+684 VYIDEA
-690 LNVLSDLRFSIH
+690 LNVLSDLRFSYLD
-702 NKPEN
+702 N
-707 EPTEFDARYGNEP
+707 
-720 GDGIVSGSVLR
+720 
-731 PGGDG
+731 
-736 LIFLSTSTNIQTTN
+736 
-750 N
+750 

>member
-1 MSRKFFTPLIA
+1 MSKNLFTPLIA

-22 ISKDF
+22 VSKDF
-27 DTSDKDNLI
+27 DASDKDSLI

-52 DINDEF
+52 DINDDF
-58 SEKVFKTFI
+58 SEKVFDTFLE
-67 DNLDPSKRYFY
+67 NLDPYKRYFY
-78 ASDIEEFSE
+78 ASDIYEFSK
-87 YKYLIDDAFKNP
+87 YKHSIDDAFKNP
-99 NLDFFN
+99 NLDFFD
-105 LVYNRYNI
+105 LVHERYSS
-113 RLVESKSIFELILS
+113 RMLESEKIFNDILS
-127 QPFDFS
+127 KPFDFS
-133 KEEIFESDF
+133 KDEICECDF
-142 ELLDFVQTKSEL
+142 EVLDYVQTKDEL
-154 YERWR
+154 YDRWR
-159 KLLKTYVIENYHDE
+159 KLLKIYVIENYHNE
-173 IEDDLKKLEKDSS
+173 IEDDLRKQEEDPNFKL
-186 FVVRK
+186 RK
-191 PELIEKENR
+191 LDLIEKETR
-200 ELLNETMLQN
+200 DALNETMNQN
-210 FKFISEE
+210 FRFISEE

-280 GPAWRDNKLEKG
+280 GPAWRDNILEKG
-292 DAILKVRQDNEEEPV
+292 DAILKVRQDDEEEPV

-320 IKGKKGTKVHLTV
+320 IKGKKGTKVHLTI

-342 ITVKRDI
+342 ISVKRDI
-349 VLLEETYIKSSFV
+349 VLLEETYIKSSIVEKGNNNFG
-362 QKDSSIYGVINIP
+362 IINIP

-389 AKDLKIEIERLKEV
+389 AKDLRTEIERLKEQ
-403 GVQGLIIDLRN
+403 GVQGLVIDLRN
-414 NGGGSLKTVVDMA
+414 NGGGALKTVVDMA

-449 RDRDKNILWKGP
+449 SDRDRSILWTGP

-500 VQTVFPLNR
+500 VQNVFPLNR

-553 YLEFGEKDSEN
+553 YLDFGEKDSEN
-564 PLKWDEIDKVEFTP
+564 PLQWDEIDQVEYAT
-578 WNSNFDFE
+578 WNSNFNFD
-586 EAINKSKLR
+586 EAIRKSKKR
-595 MASNEYLKLIDEN
+595 MADNKYLKLVDEN
-608 AKWIKFIRDNKIIN
+608 AKWIKSVRDDKLIN
-622 LNYEKFK
+622 LNYDKFK
-629 LEINENLTKT
+629 LELDENSSKT
-639 EKFKILNDYS
+639 EKFKALNDFS
-649 MNYNFKSLPYEID
+649 MDYNFKSLPYELD

-671 LKRKRWHASLNKD
+671 LKRSRWHKSLNKD
-684 LYIDEA
+684 FYIDEA
-690 LNVLSDLRFSIH
+690 LNVLSDLRFSYL
-702 NKPEN
+702 EN
-707 EPTEFDARYGNEP
+707 
-720 GDGIVSGSVLR
+720 
-731 PGGDG
+731 
-736 LIFLSTSTNIQTTN
+736 
-750 N
+750 

>member
-1 MSRKFFTPLIA
+1 MSKNLFTPLIA

-22 ISKDF
+22 VSKDF
-27 DTSDKDNLI
+27 DASDKDSLI

-52 DINDEF
+52 DINDDF
-58 SEKVFKTFI
+58 SEKVFDTFLE
-67 DNLDPSKRYFY
+67 NLDPYKRYFY
-78 ASDIEEFSE
+78 ASDIYEFSK
-87 YKYLIDDAFKNP
+87 YKHSIDDAFKNP
-99 NLDFFN
+99 NLDFFD
-105 LVYNRYNI
+105 LVHERYSS
-113 RLVESKSIFELILS
+113 RMLESEKIFNDILS
-127 QPFDFS
+127 KPFDFT
-133 KEEIFESDF
+133 KDEICECDF
-142 ELLDFVQTKSEL
+142 ELLDYVQTKDEL
-154 YERWR
+154 YDRWR
-159 KLLKTYVIENYHDE
+159 KLLKIYVIENYHNE
-173 IEDDLKKLEKDSS
+173 IEDDLRKQEEDPYFKL
-186 FVVRK
+186 RK
-191 PELIEKENR
+191 LDLIEKETR
-200 ELLNETMLQN
+200 DALNETMNQN
-210 FKFISEE
+210 FRFISEE

-280 GPAWRDNKLEKG
+280 GPAWRDNILEKG
-292 DAILKVRQDNEEEPV
+292 DAILKVRQDDEEEPV

-320 IKGKKGTKVHLTV
+320 IKGKKGTRVHLTI

-342 ITVKRDI
+342 VSVKRDI
-349 VLLEETYIKSSFV
+349 VLLEETYIKSSIVEKGKNNFG
-362 QKDSSIYGVINIP
+362 IINIP

-389 AKDLKIEIERLKEV
+389 AKDLRTEIERLKEQ
-403 GVQGLIIDLRN
+403 GVQGLVIDLRN
-414 NGGGSLKTVVDMA
+414 NGGGALKTVVDMA

-449 RDRDKNILWKGP
+449 SDRDRSILWTGP

-500 VQTVFPLNR
+500 VQNVFPLNR

-553 YLEFGEKDSEN
+553 YLDFGEKDSEN
-564 PLKWDEIDKVEFTP
+564 PLQWDEIDQVEYAT
-578 WNSNFDFE
+578 WDSNFNFD
-586 EAINKSKLR
+586 EAIRKSKKR
-595 MASNEYLKLIDEN
+595 MADNKYLKLVDEN
-608 AKWIKFIRDNKIIN
+608 AKWIKSVRDDKLIN
-622 LNYEKFK
+622 LNYDKFK
-629 LEINENLTKT
+629 LELDENSLKT
-639 EKFKILNDYS
+639 EKFKALNDFS
-649 MNYNFKSLPYEID
+649 MDYNFKSLPYELD

-671 LKRKRWHASLNKD
+671 LKRSRWHKSLNKD
-684 LYIDEA
+684 FYIDEA
-690 LNVLSDLRFSIH
+690 LNVLSDLRSSYL
-702 NKPEN
+702 EN
-707 EPTEFDARYGNEP
+707 
-720 GDGIVSGSVLR
+720 
-731 PGGDG
+731 
-736 LIFLSTSTNIQTTN
+736 
-750 N
+750 

>member
-1 MSRKFFTPLIA
+1 MKKNLFTSLIA

-22 ISKDF
+22 VSKDF
-27 DTSDKDNLI
+27 DTSDKDSLV

-52 DINDEF
+52 EIDDNF
-58 SEKVFKTFI
+58 SEKVFNTFLE
-67 DNLDPSKRYFY
+67 NLDPYKRYFY

-87 YKYLIDDAFKNP
+87 YKYSIDDAFKNP
-99 NLDFFN
+99 NFDFFD
-105 LVYNRYNI
+105 LVYERYKE
-113 RLVESKSIFELILS
+113 RMSESEKIFNKILS
-127 QPFDFS
+127 TPFDFS
-133 KEEIFESDF
+133 KDEVCECDF
-142 ELLDFVQTKSEL
+142 EVLDYVQTNHEL
-154 YERWR
+154 YDRWR
-159 KLLKTYVIENYHDE
+159 KLLKIYVIENYHNE
-173 IEDDLKKLEKDSS
+173 IEDDLRKFEKDSL
-186 FVVRK
+186 FQIRNLD
-191 PELIEKENR
+191 LIEKETR
-200 ELLNETMLQN
+200 ESLSETMIQN
-210 FKFISEE
+210 YRFVSEE

-222 WFSVYI
+222 WLSVYI

-280 GPAWRDNKLEKG
+280 GPAWRDNILEKG
-292 DAILKVRQDNEEEPV
+292 DAILKVRQDDEEEPV
-307 SILNMRLSEAVKL
+307 SILTMRLSEAVKL

-342 ITVKRDI
+342 VTVKRDI
-349 VLLEETYIKSSFV
+349 VQLEETYIKSSIV
-362 QKDSSIYGVINIP
+362 EKNNNNYGIINIP

-389 AKDLKIEIERLKEV
+389 AKDLKTEIQRLKE
-403 GVQGLIIDLRN
+403 QGIKGLVIDLRN
-414 NGGGSLKTVVDMA
+414 NGGGALKTVVDMA

-449 RDRDKNILWKGP
+449 SDRDRSILWTGP

-500 VQTVFPLNR
+500 VQNVFPLNR

-553 YLEFGEKDSEN
+553 YLDFGEKDSEN
-564 PLKWDEIDKVEFTP
+564 PLEWDEIDNVDYTT
-578 WNSNFDFE
+578 WQSNFDFDQ
-586 EAINKSKLR
+586 AIRKSKDR
-595 MASNEYLKLIDEN
+595 MSNNEYLKLVDEN
-608 AKWIKFIRDNKIIN
+608 AKWIKAVRDDKLIN
-622 LNYEKFK
+622 LNYDKFK
-629 LEINENLTKT
+629 KELEENLSETK
-639 EKFKILNDYS
+639 KFDALNDFS
-649 MNYNFKSLPYEID
+649 MDFNFKSLPYEID
-662 LIKNDSVLG
+662 LIEKDSVLG
-671 LKRKRWHASLNKD
+671 IKRKRWHKSLNKD
-684 LYIDEA
+684 VYIDEA
-690 LNVLSDLRFSIH
+690 LNVLSDLRFSYL
-702 NKPEN
+702 EN
-707 EPTEFDARYGNEP
+707 
-720 GDGIVSGSVLR
+720 
-731 PGGDG
+731 
-736 LIFLSTSTNIQTTN
+736 
-750 N
+750 

>member
-1 MSRKFFTPLIA
+1 MSKNLFTLLIA

-22 ISKDF
+22 VSKDF

-52 DINDEF
+52 EINDEF
-58 SEKVFKTFI
+58 SEKVFDTFLE
-67 DNLDPSKRYFY
+67 NLDPYKRYFY
-78 ASDIEEFSE
+78 ASDIEEFSK

-99 NLDFFN
+99 NLDFFE
-105 LVYNRYNI
+105 LVYKRYTK
-113 RLVESKSIFELILS
+113 RMLESEKIFNDILS
-127 QPFDFS
+127 KPFDFN
-133 KEEIFESDF
+133 KNEVCECDF
-142 ELLDFVQTKSEL
+142 EELDYVKTKDQL
-154 YERWR
+154 FDRWR
-159 KLLKTYVIENYHDE
+159 KLLKIYVIENYHNE
-173 IEDDLKKLEKDSS
+173 IEDDLRKSKDDSD
-186 FVVRK
+186 FILRNPV
-191 PELIEKENR
+191 LIEKKTR
-200 ELLNETMLQN
+200 ESLKETMQQN
-210 FKFISEE
+210 YAFISEE

-280 GPAWRDNKLEKG
+280 GPAWRDNILEKG
-292 DAILKVRQDNEEEPV
+292 DAILKVRQDNEDEPV
-307 SILNMRLSEAVKL
+307 GILNMRLSEAVKL
-320 IKGKKGTKVHLTV
+320 IKGRKGTKVHLTV
-333 KKVDGSISE
+333 KKVDGSVTE
-342 ITVKRDI
+342 VTVKRDI
-349 VLLEETYIKSSFV
+349 VLLEETYIKSSIV
-362 QKDSSIYGVINIP
+362 EKDNNTYGLINIP

-389 AKDLKIEIERLKEV
+389 AKDLRTEIERLKEE
-403 GVQGLIIDLRN
+403 GIQGLVIDLRN
-414 NGGGSLKTVVDMA
+414 NGGGALKTVVDMA

-449 RDRDKNILWKGP
+449 SDRDRSVLWTGP

-500 VQTVFPLNR
+500 VQNVFPLNR

-564 PLKWDEIDKVEFTP
+564 PLQWDEIDKVEFDT
-578 WNSNFDFE
+578 WNSNFNFE
-586 EAINKSKLR
+586 EAITKSNKR
-595 MASNEYLKLIDEN
+595 MANNEYLKLVDEN
-608 AKWIKFIRDNKIIN
+608 AKWIKSIRDNKLIN
-622 LNYEKFK
+622 LNYDKFK
-629 LEINENLTKT
+629 LELEENSSIT
-639 EKFKILNDYS
+639 EKFKALNDYS
-649 MNYNFKSLPYEID
+649 MNYSFKSLPYELD

-671 LKRKRWHASLNKD
+671 LKRERWHKSLNKD
-684 LYIDEA
+684 FYIDEA
-690 LNVLSDLRFSIH
+690 LNVLSDLRFSYLD
-702 NKPEN
+702 N
-707 EPTEFDARYGNEP
+707 
-720 GDGIVSGSVLR
+720 
-731 PGGDG
+731 
-736 LIFLSTSTNIQTTN
+736 
-750 N
+750 